1 MDEKKIITIAVL
13 LTCFNRKEKTVASLC
28 NLLRARNY
36 YNSIHPFSIQLHI
49 FLTNDGCTDGTEE
62 AVRELCKDEVLHIVQ
77 GNGQCYW
84 AGGMRLAWREALKE
98 KERWQYYLLMND
110 DTDVLDNVFS
120 DLFKCHDFSLKK
132 YGRPGL
138 YSGITSARNDNTK
151 TTYGGDV
158 YTTRSKTITRRLQPS
173 GEPQEADIIT
183 ANILL
188 VPSEVVSAI
197 GIFYDGFIHSGA
209 DYDYAVMARRHGF
222 RAFVTPS
229 FCGRC
234 DDDHVYDEQEC
245 HKLMKMTLAERR
257 RYVLT
262 PTRSDKDYLLLI
274 RRTNPRKYPISLIM
288 RAIRLYL
295 PSLYYKINVARGYYH

>member
-1 MDEKKIITIAVL
+1 MDENKYIPIAVL
-13 LTCFNRKEKTVASLC
+13 LTCFNRKDKTVASLS
-28 NLLRARNY
+28 NMLRARDY
-36 YNSIHPFSIQLHI
+36 YNSLQSFSLQLSF
-49 FLTNDGCTDGTEE
+49 FLTDDGCTDGTAE
-62 AVRELCKDEVLHIVQ
+62 AVRELCKNEELHIVQ

-110 DTDVLDNVFS
+110 DTDVLGNVFTE
-120 DLFKCHDFSLKK
+120 LFKCHEFSLQR

-138 YSGITSARNDNTK
+138 YSGITSARGDTTR

-158 YTTRSKTITRRLQPS
+158 YTTRSKTITQRLQPS
-173 GEPQEADIIT
+173 GEPQLADIVT

-188 VPSEVVSAI
+188 VPNEVVSAI
-197 GIFYDGFIHSGA
+197 GIFYDGYIHSGA
-209 DYDYAVMARRHGF
+209 DFDYAVMASRHGF
-222 RAFVTPS
+222 RAFVTPG

-245 HKLMKMTLAERR
+245 RNLMRMTLAERR

-274 RRTNPRKYPISLIM
+274 WRTNPRKYPISFIM

-295 PSLYYKINVARGYYH
+295 PSLYYKINVARGYYR